1 MLTHEIVAS
10 AKQAWPPFIL
20 VVGLLLIGTAA
31 AEDGLFDAAGA
42 RLAGSRLGARGLL
55 VALLGLVAA
64 VTAVL
69 NLDTAVVFLTPVLVL
84 AARGR
89 GFDER
94 PFLYGSVFMAN
105 AASLLLPGSNL
116 TNLLVLRSAPQGG
129 GSFAAHMLPA
139 WLAACAITA
148 GFVALA
154 FGPGNAGSRAC
165 GALPPLRLR
174 LGAAATFAAALLV
187 VVLPNPAIPVLA
199 VGVSVAALKRLRPRF
214 DARLLAFLFALT
226 VALGTCARLWSGPA
240 SLLGSSD
247 AWTSAGIG
255 AVASLVANNL
265 PATVLLASGP
275 LAHPDALLLGLD
287 LGPNLAVTGSLSAVL
302 WLQAARA
309 VDARPSVATYTRL
322 GLALVPL
329 TLAAAVAAST
339 WL

>member
-1 MLTHEIVAS
+1 
-10 AKQAWPPFIL
+10 
-20 VVGLLLIGTAA
+20 
-31 AEDGLFDAAGA
+31 
-42 RLAGSRLGARGLL
+42 
-55 VALLGLVAA
+55 
-64 VTAVL
+64 
-69 NLDTAVVFLTPVLVL
+69 
-84 AARGR
+84 
-89 GFDER
+89 
-94 PFLYGSVFMAN
+94 
-105 AASLLLPGSNL
+105 
-116 TNLLVLRSAPQGG
+116 
-129 GSFAAHMLPA
+129 
-139 WLAACAITA
+139 
-148 GFVALA
+148 
-154 FGPGNAGSRAC
+154 
-165 GALPPLRLR
+165 LPPLRLR
-174 LGAAATFAAALLV
+174 LGTAATFAAALLV

-265 PATVLLASGP
+265 PATVILASGP
-275 LAHPDALLLGLD
+275 LAHPGALLLGLD